1 MTKKT
6 GNDIGLTTRWT
17 VTGELKRLGVR
28 VMTETR
34 ALEITP
40 EGLKVKRKDGSGFLA
55 ADSIVLAAGSR
66 PENALANKIKD
77 LAAEVLVVGDA
88 KTPRNALEA
97 IREGFEAGL
106 SI

>member
-1 MTKKT
+1 
-6 GNDIGLTTRWT
+6 
-17 VTGELKRLGVR
+17 
-28 VMTETR
+28 
-34 ALEITP
+34 EITP
-40 EGLKVKRKDGSGFLA
+40 EGLKVERKDGMGFLA

-66 PENALANKIKD
+66 PENAFANKIKD

-106 SI
+106 RL